1 MADATTKFAARW
13 RRAFRAVGIGIASSA
28 GQADASTPTIS
39 SGAGAP
45 TATEPNGSLFLRTDA
60 ASVGEAV
67 YGRLGGGWGP
77 MIGAN
82 PDSDPGDAGTL
93 QALSNASVSLT
104 SAGAGETRTLA
115 DPAFVG
121 QALSLIHIVD
131 GGDIAVTAASA
142 INKAGNTGIAF
153 ADVDDFIHLVAVDVD
168 GAGDL
173 EWRVVQNDGCTLS

>member
-1 MADATTKFAARW
+1 VVRTSKTSVVAND
-13 RRAFRAVGIGIASSA
+13 
-28 GQADASTPTIS
+28 PTIS
-39 SGAGAP
+39 AGAGAP
-45 TATEPNGSLFLRTDA
+45 TATEPNGSLFLRTNA
-60 ASVGEAV
+60 ASAGEAV

-77 MIGAN
+77 LVGAN
-82 PDSDPGDAGTL
+82 LDSDPGDAGAL

-121 QALSLIHIVD
+121 QTLSLIHIVD

-153 ADVDDFIHLVAVDVD
+153 ADVDDFISLVAVDVD

-173 EWRVVQNDGCTLS
+173 EWRVVQNDGCVLS